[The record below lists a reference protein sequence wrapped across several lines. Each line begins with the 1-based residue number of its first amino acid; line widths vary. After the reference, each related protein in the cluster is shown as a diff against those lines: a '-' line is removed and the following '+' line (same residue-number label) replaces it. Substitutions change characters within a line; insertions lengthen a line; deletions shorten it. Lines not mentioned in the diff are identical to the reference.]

1 MSELEYVAA
10 IEICSSKI
18 IGAVGKVEP
27 NRQLTILAVEQE
39 ECTDIVRYG
48 IIQNPEE
55 VSVKVNRIIEKLNRN
70 KHVSPRKIRNV
81 YVGLTGRSIRSIMSD
96 VKIMYPEQ
104 TEVTE
109 EVLKRLR
116 DDARTNAP
124 LHNLVVLD
132 VIPRSYVVD
141 KMETSSPKGAIGKSI
156 SASFDIITCRKDL
169 KTNVK
174 KTIDDKLHIGI
185 NGYIATA
192 VAAGNLIL
200 SESEKQLG
208 CMLVDFGAETTTV
221 SIYRKGSLCYLA
233 TLPLGGR
240 NITRDITTLSV
251 LEERAEEI
259 KRSSG
264 RAIHEGTS
272 SLTVGG
278 IKLADVNNLVVARA
292 EEIVTNV
299 IHQIFYA
306 GLKEKELPGGIIC
319 IGAASNL
326 GGLIELI
333 ESQSSLS
340 ARMGHLPASVVCVDS
355 KAKRI
360 EAIQIAS
367 ILAAGAAIGNK
378 ECLEPP
384 QIDEYGGED
393 DFQDEPDTDYDVP
406 EQPRRG
412 SGLIS
417 SLRNKFSKIFAPPE
431 DEQELD

>member
-1 MSELEYVAA
+1 M
-10 IEICSSKI
+10 
-18 IGAVGKVEP
+18 
-27 NRQLTILAVEQE
+27 
-39 ECTDIVRYG
+39 
-48 IIQNPEE
+48 
-55 VSVKVNRIIEKLNRN
+55 
-70 KHVSPRKIRNV
+70 
-81 YVGLTGRSIRSIMSD
+81 
-96 VKIMYPEQ
+96 
-104 TEVTE
+104 
-109 EVLKRLR
+109 
-116 DDARTNAP
+116 
-124 LHNLVVLD
+124 
-132 VIPRSYVVD
+132 
-141 KMETSSPKGAIGKSI
+141 
-156 SASFDIITCRKDL
+156 
-169 KTNVK
+169 
-174 KTIDDKLHIGI
+174 
-185 NGYIATA
+185 
-192 VAAGNLIL
+192 
-200 SESEKQLG
+200 
-208 CMLVDFGAETTTV
+208 DFGAETTTV

-306 GLKEKELPGGIIC
+306 GLKEKDLPGGIIC

-340 ARMGHLPASVVCVDS
+340 ARMGHLPDSVVCVAS

-360 EAIQIAS
+360 EAIQIVS
-367 ILAAGAAIGNK
+367 ILAAGAAIGTR
-378 ECLEPP
+378 ECLDLPE
-384 QIDEYGGED
+384 IDPYGGDD
-393 DFQDEPDTDYDVP
+393 DFPEENDTGYEIP
-406 EQPRRG
+406 EHPKRG